1 MWIGVKIPFL
11 RTPPMLL
18 CTLRP
23 GCWKGWCGRK
33 ATGVGRG
40 PFSFRPCC
48 LRAYSKPAGLAK
60 KVEIECT
67 HDMLRG
73 KLGEI
78 NLFHL
83 SIHPSV
89 VPSMLTSIGL
99 IPYSDFIS
107 LSFSHFFSTILT
119 LAFHI
124 SWLISIF
131 SLVFQHSQN
140 YFILKCCTE
149 WFLMTQ
155 FFLQI
160 KILKYYTI
168 PRLTP

>member
-1 MWIGVKIPFL
+1 MWIGVKRKSPSSGV

-48 LRAYSKPAGLAK
+48 LGAYSKPAGLAK
-60 KVEIECT
+60 KVEIECM

-89 VPSMLTSIGL
+89 LPSMLTFSGL
-99 IPYSDFIS
+99 ISPPLTLYPFFQS
-107 LSFSHFFSTILT
+107 LLLCHSHFIFPF
-119 LAFHI
+119 LAY
-124 SWLISIF
+124 LQ
-131 SLVFQHSQN
+131 LCPCFQHLPVHI
-140 YFILKCCTE
+140 YIFIL
-149 WFLMTQ
+149 
-155 FFLQI
+155 
-160 KILKYYTI
+160 
-168 PRLTP
+168 